1 MAGERAQ
8 ERREQSQ
15 ATAGVPEGRR
25 VLLVEPDE
33 DVRALYRDALRAE
46 GWSVVEAADG
56 RDALTMALVSPPAL
70 VITEIRLPMLSGP
83 ALCEILHR
91 DYITSTVPII
101 VVTAE
106 PRAADIDRLDRIGA
120 DSILAK
126 PAAPDRLLDEVRRLI
141 AVGRT
146 LPRDHAGTSD
156 PAPAPPVSSRTK
168 RIALTKLHQRF
179 ATTEP
184 PASPPSLFCP
194 SCDRPLVY
202 EHSDIGGVSSKNGE
216 QWDTFTCASCGRF
229 EYRHRTRK
237 LRQVP

>member
-1 MAGERAQ
+1 MPAEYFDVLIMGAG
-8 ERREQSQ
+8 
-15 ATAGVPEGRR
+15 
-25 VLLVEPDE
+25 
-33 DVRALYRDALRAE
+33 
-46 GWSVVEAADG
+46 
-56 RDALTMALVSPPAL
+56 
-70 VITEIRLPMLSGP
+70 LSGIDAAYHLTKNCP
-83 ALCEILHR
+83 NKSYVILEQRERIGGTWDLFRYPGIRSDSDMQTMGYSFRPWTKPKAISPGDDIR

-156 PAPAPPVSSRTK
+156 PAPAPPVRRTK

>member
-70 VITEIRLPMLSGP
+70 VITEIRLPIVSGP
-83 ALCEILHR
+83 ALCEILRR
-91 DYITSTVPII
+91 DCITSTVPII
-101 VVTAE
+101 VVTA
-106 PRAADIDRLDRIGA
+106 AARDAALDRPDLIGA
-120 DSILAK
+120 DRILAK
-126 PAAPDRLLDEVRRLI
+126 PATPDRLLDEVRRLI

>member
-1 MAGERAQ
+1 MSPDRSLERL
-8 ERREQSQ
+8 EQSP
-15 ATAGVPEGRR
+15 ATGGAPERPR
-25 VLLVEPDE
+25 VLLVDPDE
-33 DVRALYRDALRAE
+33 NVRALYRNALRAE

-56 RDALTMALVSPPAL
+56 RDALTMALVWPPAL
-70 VITEIRLPMLSGP
+70 VITEIRLPIVSGP
-83 ALCEILHR
+83 ALCEILRR
-91 DYITSTVPII
+91 DCITSTVPII
-101 VVTAE
+101 VVTA
-106 PRAADIDRLDRIGA
+106 AARDAALDRPDLIGA
-120 DSILAK
+120 DRILAK
-126 PAAPDRLLDEVRRLI
+126 PATPDRLLDEVRRLI

-146 LPRDHAGTSD
+146 LSHRDAGAID